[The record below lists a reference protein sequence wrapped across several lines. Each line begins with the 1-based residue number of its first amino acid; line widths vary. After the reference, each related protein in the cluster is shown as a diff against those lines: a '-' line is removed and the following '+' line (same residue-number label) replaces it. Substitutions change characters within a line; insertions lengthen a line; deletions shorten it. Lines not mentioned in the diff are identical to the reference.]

1 MQRSSAGGVLVWMQA
16 ERAPYVGIVLAL
28 LILCV
33 ETIGLITYASQPAE
47 QPASAQHL
55 HRVHHCLK

>member
-1 MQRSSAGGVLVWMQA
+1 MQRRSLGGVLVLMQA

-33 ETIGLITYASQPAE
+33 ETIGFITYTPDAAAPPA
-47 QPASAQHL
+47 PAHHWQ
-55 HRVHHCLK
+55 RVHHCLK

>member
-1 MQRSSAGGVLVWMQA
+1 MQA

-28 LILCV
+28 MILCV
-33 ETIGLITYASQPAE
+33 ETIGFITYASKPAE
-47 QPASAQHL
+47 QPAPAQHW